1 MLCLS
6 RYPGQSIIIFD
17 KNENPVAEIRING
30 LKGEQVSV
38 GIQATREFDIVR
50 SELKSFPELEDARSR
65 LK

>member
-17 KNENPVAEIRING
+17 KDENPVAEIRVNG

-38 GIQATREFDIVR
+38 GIQASRSFGIVR
-50 SELKSFPELEDARSR
+50 SELLEQSKLDEIGGL